1 MAIPSGKSLLERSIA
16 TRSQELRAKME
27 ELDKI
32 RKEVDDITTIINS
45 IKIALS
51 EMERIERLD
60 RAEIREKAMDT

>member
-1 MAIPSGKSLLERSIA
+1 MAIPSGKSLLERSMA

-27 ELDKI
+27 ELDRI
-32 RKEVDDITTIINS
+32 RKEVDDIATIINS
-45 IKIALS
+45 IKIAMS